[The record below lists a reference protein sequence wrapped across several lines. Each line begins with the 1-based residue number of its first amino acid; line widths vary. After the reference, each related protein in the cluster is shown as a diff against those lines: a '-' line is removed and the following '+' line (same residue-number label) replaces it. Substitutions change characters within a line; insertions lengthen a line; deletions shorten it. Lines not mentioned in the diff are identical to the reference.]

1 MRKNVLS
8 IFSFLAFI
16 LFVTPAN
23 SANTGSYFLKVCNDN
38 ANYAEKN
45 FCYGYIDGA
54 IETYEHFRALY
65 NSVKQVC
72 IFEETSADEIRKTYI
87 TYLKDHPDMHGHE
100 AYLTII
106 KSLEGAYPCE

>member
-1 MRKNVLS
+1 MSKNALNLS
-8 IFSFLAFI
+8 IVFCLFFI
-16 LFVTPAN
+16 VTSSHA
-23 SANTGSYFLKVCNDN
+23 ANTGSYFLKVCNDN

-54 IETYEHFRALY
+54 LETYEHFRALY

-72 IFEETSADEIRKTYI
+72 FFEETSADEIRKTYI
-87 TYLKDHPDMHGHE
+87 KFLKDHPDMHEHE